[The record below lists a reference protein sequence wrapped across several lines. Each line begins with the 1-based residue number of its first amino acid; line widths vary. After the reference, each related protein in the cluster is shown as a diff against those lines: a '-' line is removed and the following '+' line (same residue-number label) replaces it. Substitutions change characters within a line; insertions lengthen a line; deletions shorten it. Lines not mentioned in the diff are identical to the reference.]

1 MSQGAHI
8 HRFTDSFI
16 TESGFELVQPQVAYH
31 SWGKLNRERNNVVV
45 ICHALTGSSAADD
58 WFSGFF
64 GPGKTLDPDRDFIIC
79 ANVLGSCYG
88 STGPTSTDPRT
99 GKPYKADFPQVSIRD
114 MVRFQQRLFDDLDIR
129 GIRLAIGGS
138 MGGMQVLEMAIMD
151 SRVESI
157 IAIGMGKAHSAWA
170 IGTSEAQ
177 RRAIYADP
185 NWNNGFYSNDKK
197 PEAGLSAARMMA
209 MISYRTANSFEHR
222 FGRSY
227 QNGTGQFQVQ
237 SYLDY
242 QGQKLNDRFDAVT
255 YVRLTEAMDS
265 HDIARGR
272 GSYQQVLGKISIPAL
287 IVGIDSDLLY
297 PVQEQ
302 KELADLLG
310 NGQLSVLHSDFGH
323 DAFLIEFNSMEEAI
337 RPFLNERV
345 KSQTVQ
351 P

>member
-8 HRFTDSFI
+8 YRFTDSFI
-16 TESGFELVQPQVAYH
+16 TESGYELAEPRIAYH
-31 SWGKLNRERNNVVV
+31 TWGKLNSERTNAVV
-45 ICHALTGSSAADD
+45 ICHALTGHSSADE
-58 WFSGFF
+58 WFGGFF
-64 GPGKTLDPDRDFIIC
+64 GPDHLLDPDRDFIIC

-88 STGPTSTDPRT
+88 STGPQSINPNT
-99 GKPYKADFPQVSIRD
+99 GKPYQADFPNVTIRD
-114 MVRFQQRLFDDLDIR
+114 MVRFQQRLLDKLDIQ

-185 NWNNGFYSNDKK
+185 NWNNGFYYEDQK

-209 MISYRTANSFEHR
+209 MISYRTASSFERR

-227 QNGTGQFQVQ
+227 QDGTGLFQVQ

-242 QGQKLNDRFDAVT
+242 QGKKLIDRFDAVS

-265 HDIARGR
+265 HDVARGR
-272 GSYQQVLGKISIPAL
+272 GSYDEILGNITVPAL
-287 IVGIDSDLLY
+287 IMGIDSDLLY

-310 NGQLSVLHSDFGH
+310 NGQLAVLHSDYGH
-323 DAFLIEFNSMEEAI
+323 DAFLIEFESMEELI
-337 RPFLNERV
+337 RPFIHERV
-345 KSQTVQ
+345 KSQTVH

>member
-8 HRFTDSFI
+8 HRFTEPFT
-16 TESGFELVQPQVAYH
+16 TESGFELVEPQIAYQT
-31 SWGKLNRERNNVVV
+31 WGVLNNDRTNVVV
-45 ICHALTGSSAADD
+45 ICHALTGGPAADE
-58 WFSGFF
+58 WFSGLF
-64 GPGKTLDPDRDFIIC
+64 GPGKTLDPDRDFILC

-88 STGPTSTDPRT
+88 SSGPRSINPKT
-99 GKPYKADFPQVSIRD
+99 GKPYLADFPKVTIRD
-114 MVRFQQRLFDDLDIR
+114 MVRFQQLLFDELDIK

-151 SRVESI
+151 TRVESI
-157 IAIGMGKAHSAWA
+157 IALGMGKAHSAWA

-185 NWNNGFYSNDKK
+185 NWNNGFYNNDKK

-209 MISYRTANSFEHR
+209 MISYRTASSFERR
-222 FGRSY
+222 FGRTY
-227 QNGTGQFQVQ
+227 QNGSGLFQVQ

-265 HDIARGR
+265 HDVARDR
-272 GSYQQVLGKISIPAL
+272 GTYHEILGKITIPAL
-287 IVGIDSDLLY
+287 VVGIDSDLLY

-302 KELADLLG
+302 KELSDLLG
-310 NGQLSVLHSDFGH
+310 NGQLAVLHSDYGH
-323 DAFLIEFNSMEEAI
+323 DAFLIEFESMEEI
-337 RPFLNERV
+337 IGSFFNELA
-345 KSQTVQ
+345 KSQTVN